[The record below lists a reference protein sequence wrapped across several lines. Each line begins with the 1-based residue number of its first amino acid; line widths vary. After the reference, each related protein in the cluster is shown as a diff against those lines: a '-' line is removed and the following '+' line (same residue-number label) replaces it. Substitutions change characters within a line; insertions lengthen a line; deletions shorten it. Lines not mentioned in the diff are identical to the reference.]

1 LQGEALSYEEFKALV
16 RKMAGRDDLTTHGLV
31 AIPTLRRESADQLGR
46 AEFDA
51 FLMRMH
57 HEGTI
62 HLLSHVEFEKL
73 PVAVRRDALHLPS
86 GQDLY
91 WIRCL

>member
-1 LQGEALSYEEFKALV
+1 MV
-16 RKMAGRDDLTTHGLV
+16 DRDDLTTYGLV
-31 AIPTLRRESADQLGR
+31 AIPTLWEESADQLGR

-51 FLMRMH
+51 FLMQMYQ
-57 HEGTI
+57 EGAI

-91 WIRCL
+91 WIRYL